1 MSKLTLESTCSSEST
16 PSTLSVADLESQNN
30 SNSLEEIQSE
40 NSSTIENPT
49 VVVIRRADKSYGSK
63 KDANNVLQ
71 DLNMTI
77 AQGTM

>member
-1 MSKLTLESTCSSEST
+1 MESTCSSSEST
-16 PSTLSVADLESQNN
+16 PPILSMADHESQNDL
-30 SNSLEEIQSE
+30 NSLEEINSE
-40 NSSTIENPT
+40 NSSSIETPP
-49 VVVIRRADKSYGSK
+49 VVVIRGASKSYGSK